1 MERPR
6 FKDLDETLPIGSL
19 LSALGIFFTVFSI
32 GYVLTV
38 VLCENYNIRIILF
51 VSEAVLAFVSLFIT
65 LFIMTIKRR
74 NKKAIDAFKKNTEAC
89 IECVESKMQ
98 DGFHHSGLLSFQ
110 ELIEFEGTLADDP
123 HPEQCY
129 VLVYTSDLATEKD
142 AEKQVENNLHNKV
155 QYKVLYFQ
163 NSCGNETDKV
173 EDRYGKNNLIDLS
186 QIPEFAESFDG
197 KLSSTLGFDIMI
209 YQRSNGVRRGFFAVD
224 FIEDSRRHKFRPF
237 HDANCRDMCNYGTK
251 GETFYKEMS
260 AERAEELF
268 NGIMHFFEKE

>member
-6 FKDLDETLPIGSL
+6 FKDLNEILPIGSL
-19 LSALGIFFTVFSI
+19 LSVLGIFFTVFSI
-32 GYVLTV
+32 SYVLTV
-38 VLCENYNIRIILF
+38 VFCENFNIRIILF
-51 VSEAVLAFVSLFIT
+51 VIESVIAFLSLFIT
-65 LFIMTIKRR
+65 LFIITIKRR
-74 NKKAIDAFKKNTEAC
+74 NQKTKKAFKNNTEAC
-89 IECVESKMQ
+89 ISCVDSKLQ
-98 DGFHHSGLLSFQ
+98 DGFHQSGLLSFQ

-123 HPEQCY
+123 HPEECF

-142 AEKQVENNLHNKV
+142 AEIQVKNNIEKKV

-163 NSCGNETDKV
+163 NSCGNEVDEVIT
-173 EDRYGKNNLIDLS
+173 RYGADNLIDLS
-186 QIPEFAESFDG
+186 KIPEFAESFDG
-197 KLSSTLGFDIMI
+197 KLSGTLGFDIMI
-209 YQRSNGVRRGFFAVD
+209 YQKSNGARRGFFAVD

-268 NGIMHFFEKE
+268 SGIMHFFEKE